1 MRYSALFLLFLSS
14 YPSVFHL
21 CSLRRNLGVKRDFQ
35 ECRRSNGDNSS
46 SVSEKWERESE
57 STNVC
62 VRVFSFL
69 VGCCFIFD
77 RDLDV
82 IFWGE
87 GEGRRQDDSL
97 FASVRRWWVHDSEGG
112 ASLIVISTWDVI
124 FWEREGRK
132 DSTSIYIQFLMV
144 ETKIRNLT
152 WNVISRNKLAAIN
165 RLP

>member
-46 SVSEKWERESE
+46 NVSEKWERESE

-87 GEGRRQDDSL
+87 GEGRRATSGWQFICDRPSMMSPRFRRWRIFDCDL
-97 FASVRRWWVHDSEGG
+97 DVRRNFLGKGG
-112 ASLIVISTWDVI
+112 KKRQHVYLYPILD
-124 FWEREGRK
+124 GG
-132 DSTSIYIQFLMV
+132 
-144 ETKIRNLT
+144 N
-152 WNVISRNKLAAIN
+152 
-165 RLP
+165 